1 MSIRMFVTAIT
12 IATLCTAASS
22 SEAAL
27 IKNAISGVTGKAFQQ
42 GDSADPGNGS
52 ISRILDGSG
61 LTVGNIDNP
70 ATWTHDNQW
79 PNNWQG
85 NGSFNTGT
93 ATEKQTPGAWLV
105 ADLGSVRNYLDD
117 IYIWN
122 VREVLD
128 RGVKNVD
135 IYYATSPTVNPV
147 TGSAGYNFAS
157 GGWTLL
163 GNYTINSPTASF
175 DNVIDINSIPAARYI
190 GFNMLTNYGSTF
202 RTGFAEV
209 QITAQIIPEPATASL
224 ALLGLA
230 GMMVRR
236 RRLA

>member
-1 MSIRMFVTAIT
+1 MSIRMFVTVIT
-12 IATLCTAASS
+12 VATLFAGTNASD
-22 SEAAL
+22 AAL

-42 GDSADPGNGS
+42 GDSPDPGNGS

-61 LTVGNIDNP
+61 LTVGNINNP

-79 PNNWQG
+79 QNNWQG
-85 NGSFNTGT
+85 NGSFSGT

-105 ADLGSVRNYLDD
+105 ADLGSVRHYLDD

-135 IYYATSPTVNPV
+135 IYYATSPTINPV
-147 TGSAGYNFAS
+147 TGSAGYNFTS
-157 GGWTLL
+157 GGWSLL
-163 GNYTINSPTASF
+163 GNYTINAPTASF
-175 DNVIDINSIPAARYI
+175 DNVIDISSIPEARYI
-190 GFNMLTNYGSTF
+190 GFNMLTNYGSNF
-202 RTGFAEV
+202 RTGFAEI

-230 GMMVRR
+230 GMMIRR
-236 RRLA
+236 RHA